1 MLIKLL
7 NYYTNKQNDMKA
19 SIHINGN
26 EIWSSNR
33 ISKKDLEKKVNELEL
48 ANGVK
53 KMADKV
59 KAGFKVFTSK

>member
-1 MLIKLL
+1 
-7 NYYTNKQNDMKA
+7 MKA